1 MGVFAGTGVRRYLA
15 EGIAAEVSAVTRYFD
30 RVVQLRPLDHDDG
43 TLLDAVDCPEKRRL
57 EPLEDLPDLTGERER
72 RTAVL
77 LNGNLNHDFDAQA
90 LLARVR
96 PRLGRNARV
105 VVVTYSPYWGA
116 LVRLAT
122 RLGIRRAPEPT
133 TFLTFTSLA
142 AIARLTDLEIVRFR
156 YACYAPLPLLG
167 LGSAVNA
174 LLPALPG
181 LRRLGLATVVFLRPT
196 GLAPDPPRSVSLVVP
211 ARNERG
217 NVEAALRRIPALG
230 VPTEVVFVEGHSD
243 DGTWEEIRRVEQ
255 LPWQGLVV
263 RSFRQPGR
271 GKADAVRLGFEEA
284 TGELLVILDAD
295 LTMPP
300 ELLGRFVDAWGRGLA
315 DFLYGDRLTYPME
328 GDAMRRLNRLGNVF
342 FAKALSFV
350 LDAPVGD
357 ALCGTKVVAR
367 HDYARF
373 VRWRRDFGAED
384 PFGDFELLYPAAV
397 LGLGLL
403 DVPIRYR
410 ARTYG
415 STNIRRFRDGLRLL
429 RFTFAGLFRL
439 RLAARRLGRRAAALT
454 PPSPEPPR
462 S

>member
-1 MGVFAGTGVRRYLA
+1 MRLLAGNGARRYLA
-15 EGIAAEVSAVTRYFD
+15 EGIAAEISAVTRYYD
-30 RVVQLRPLDHDDG
+30 RVVQYRPLAHDDG
-43 TLLDAVDCPEKRRL
+43 LLLDALVCPEKVRL
-57 EPLEDLPDLTGERER
+57 EPAEELPDLSGERER

-77 LNGNLNHDFDAQA
+77 LNGNLSHDADAQT
-90 LLARVR
+90 LLAGVR
-96 PRLGRNARV
+96 ARLGRNARV
-105 VVVTYSPYWGA
+105 VVVTYSPWWGA

-122 RLGIRRAPEPT
+122 RLGVRRAPEPT

-156 YACYAPLPLLG
+156 YSGYAPFPLLG
-167 LGSAVNA
+167 LGSALNA

-181 LRRLGLATVVFLRPT
+181 LRRMGLATVVLLRPT
-196 GLAPDPPRSVSLVVP
+196 ALPPDPPRSVSVVVP

-217 NVEAALRRIPALG
+217 NVEAALRRMPALG
-230 VPTEVVFVEGHSD
+230 VPTEVVFVEGHSV
-243 DGTWEEIRRVEQ
+243 DGTWEEIQRVAG
-255 LPWQGLVV
+255 LPWPGLAV
-263 RSFRQPGR
+263 RSLRQPGR
-271 GKADAVRLGFEEA
+271 GKADAARLGLGES

-300 ELLGRFVDAWGRGLA
+300 ELLGRFVEAWGRGLA

-328 GDAMRRLNRLGNVF
+328 GEAMRRLNRLGNVF

-373 VRWRRDFGAED
+373 ARWRGEFGTED

-415 STNIRRFRDGLRLL
+415 STNIRRFRDGFRLL
-429 RFTFAGLFRL
+429 RLTLAGLLRL
-439 RLAARRLGRRAAALT
+439 RLAARREARR
-454 PPSPEPPR
+454 R
-462 S
+462 